1 MLGKVLGF
9 PLLFSLNVTE
19 TRCDPSI
26 IIIHSLELY
35 ERPISA
41 VPFLLTG
48 TSESRS
54 DNDYKIK
61 QSDTAISLMLLPSP
75 PPPSLNGAGGSIFVA
90 LSVSSKGHSPVQ
102 SIVVHFPWFSPVN
115 VPDSHGAFINRC
127 QSKSLSRRKAN
138 ELVGHQVDW

>member
-9 PLLFSLNVTE
+9 PLLFALNVTE
-19 TRCDPSI
+19 TRFVPF

-102 SIVVHFPWFSPVN
+102 SIVSISRDFRQLMCLIVTE
-115 VPDSHGAFINRC
+115 
-127 QSKSLSRRKAN
+127 LSSIAAN
-138 ELVGHQVDW
+138 PRVFLEGRPMN